1 MSKNYVAN
9 NYWEGRSMGD
19 ICDQLRDAWSFKGDK
34 IAASEYCSRI
44 FRHAEKIMS
53 KYIVDNPELGL
64 SGTIPDLNSLPD
76 PDDKATMDLLML
88 AAGMPIE
95 RNDDNIEDEEE
106 MVDIVNDDNI
116 AELIL

>member
-1 MSKNYVAN
+1 M
-9 NYWEGRSMGD
+9 
-19 ICDQLRDAWSFKGDK
+19 
-34 IAASEYCSRI
+34 
-44 FRHAEKIMS
+44 
-53 KYIVDNPELGL
+53 
-64 SGTIPDLNSLPD
+64 NSLPD

-95 RNDDNIEDEEE
+95 RNDDNIEDEVE

>member
-1 MSKNYVAN
+1 MN
-9 NYWEGRSMGD
+9 
-19 ICDQLRDAWSFKGDK
+19 
-34 IAASEYCSRI
+34 
-44 FRHAEKIMS
+44 

-95 RNDDNIEDEEE
+95 RNDDNIEDEVE